1 MSSTTGYAEG
11 SIAGVALVDSAS
23 DPCRAL
29 IVDGGNLKPSR
40 IVNVRIGAAAG
51 AGSVSAQIFNDSLKG
66 RRFGVRFESI
76 PNALYSSIVTAINT
90 SQEASNPFNVTLDD
104 NFHVI
109 NTNCWLEGFP
119 TTQEQRTSQY
129 ADGIV
134 FRFITA

>member
-11 SIAGVALVDSAS
+11 SIAGQSLVDSAS

-29 IVDGGNLKPSR
+29 IIDGGNLDPSR
-40 IVNVRIGAAAG
+40 IVNVRVGSAG
-51 AGSVSAQIFNDSLKG
+51 GSGSIDAQIFDDSGVG
-66 RRFGVRFESI
+66 RRFGVKFESI
-76 PNALYSSIVTAINT
+76 PNALYGDIVDAINT
-90 SQEASNPFNVTLDD
+90 SVEAGNPFNVTLDD
-104 NFHVI
+104 NLHSI
-109 NTNCWLEGFP
+109 NTNCWLESSP